1 MTNAILKL
9 CISSGPRGPGD
20 GRKLIAL
27 VLAVVF
33 GLCAQS
39 VLAEEVKKPQE
50 LLKELCDKEGDAHFK
65 GGIIFGKDHAYVLT
79 APKGWVLDN
88 QSGVDQ
94 GIHAVF
100 YPEGGSWSDSK
111 AVMYSRINDKTDK
124 TFQEVID
131 FDLKHMSQDAPNY
144 KIEEKDPVTCTRG
157 AKAHIK
163 YLSGDRFNTFEAV
176 GYIEEPKK
184 VITIVMTSREEKNF
198 KSSVDAFYELVKSYF
213 WMTDQVKIEK

>member
-1 MTNAILKL
+1 MKNAILKL

-100 YPEGGSWSDSK
+100 ILRVEVG
-111 AVMYSRINDKTDK
+111 RI
-124 TFQEVID
+124 QR
-131 FDLKHMSQDAPNY
+131 P
-144 KIEEKDPVTCTRG
+144 
-157 AKAHIK
+157 
-163 YLSGDRFNTFEAV
+163 
-176 GYIEEPKK
+176 
-184 VITIVMTSREEKNF
+184 
-198 KSSVDAFYELVKSYF
+198 
-213 WMTDQVKIEK
+213 